1 MSIAFLTAFALVAAA
16 PTDDARREAQARFG
30 YAVLL
35 RGRDLPAKALAQLE
49 VAARLD
55 PESLEVARDR
65 LRLYVTFGR
74 HADATRT
81 ARAILARDP
90 DDVTTAQ
97 TLAKIAHEGNNDAEA
112 VTVLR
117 AALTRPGLAKPSLRR
132 YGVLRDLSAVATTD
146 AAARE
151 LALRGLVALM
161 ADEAAMLADSPYF
174 DTPAELAAATAARRE
189 QLADTLLTQ
198 KKFAEAEALYRT
210 LNGAL
215 GPARL
220 AWNLSGVALA
230 QGRYPDGLK
239 LLTATPPGDGR
250 EEAYYDRLAELTRR
264 TGSDAEAVRLL
275 QAVAAARPKSSRVWW
290 VYASAL
296 GGSDSAAG
304 ARLFREL
311 AETTADPVFF
321 GRYVRFHRGAGRV
334 RELLDALDGLAN
346 RVAPQGV
353 GAGAEEPALAVADD
367 AGHDAAVARFRS
379 LVGAMKADAELPAA
393 LLTEA
398 AKGYAGRHP
407 STRELVAWC
416 AERVG
421 RADLIDAALGPAA
434 RGGDAKAKEL
444 YLASLER
451 QRKWREA
458 LEFCSEMEARADKD
472 DRANWKYLRVTALV
486 ESGRG
491 REALLV
497 LDAASRTS
505 AEPFSVQLRKATVL
519 TRLDRP
525 QEALKLLAGLLAQ
538 FPEAKFVRQAR
549 MYQAEAHAALRE
561 FAAADALYDDLLDG
575 DETAAAPRV
584 LVLNNYAYKLAD
596 EGRELPRA
604 EAMLREAVE
613 LDRDEARRAGR
624 PEDARGTYLDSLG
637 WVLFRRGK
645 LREAREVFAAA
656 SASLDGS
663 NDPTVW
669 DHAGDVY
676 ARLGETDAA
685 RAAWGTALKLS
696 EVTQE
701 GRHRGR
707 REELKVKLGQL
718 P

>member
-1 MSIAFLTAFALVAAA
+1 MNPAFLTAFALLAAA

-35 RGRDLPAKALAQLE
+35 RGRDLPAKALTQLE

-65 LRLYVTFGR
+65 LRLYVVFGR

-90 DDVTTAQ
+90 DDVTTSQ
-97 TLAKIAHEGNNDAEA
+97 TLAKVAHEGNNDAEA
-112 VTVLR
+112 VSVLR
-117 AALTRPGLAKPSLRR
+117 AILTRPGLAKPSLRR
-132 YGVLRDLSAVATTD
+132 YGVLRDLVSVATAD

-174 DTPAELAAATAARRE
+174 DTPAELAAALTARRE
-189 QLADTLLTQ
+189 QLADALLAQ

-210 LNGAL
+210 LAAAL

-230 QGRYPDGLK
+230 QGRFPDGLK
-239 LLTATPPGDGR
+239 LLTGTPPADGR
-250 EEAYYDRLAELTRR
+250 EEAYFDRLAELTRR

-275 QAVAAARPKSSRVWW
+275 RAVAEARPKSSRVWW
-290 VYASAL
+290 VYATAL
-296 GGSDSAAG
+296 GASDSAAG

-311 AETTADPVFF
+311 ADTTADPAFF
-321 GRYVRFHRGAGRV
+321 GRFVRFHRGAGRV
-334 RELLDALDGLAN
+334 GELLDAADGLAN
-346 RVAPQGV
+346 RVAPHDAKGK
-353 GAGAEEPALAVADD
+353 PLPVADD
-367 AGHDAAVARFRS
+367 AGHDDAVARFRA
-379 LVGAMKADAELPAA
+379 LVGAIKADAELPGP

-407 STRELVAWC
+407 FTRELIAWC

-434 RGGDAKAKEL
+434 RGGDAKAKRL

-458 LEFCSEMEARADKD
+458 LAFCAEMEARADKD
-472 DRANWKYLRVTALV
+472 DPVNWKYLRATPLV
-486 ESGRG
+486 ELGRS

-497 LDAASRTS
+497 LDAAAKT
-505 AEPFSVQLRKATVL
+505 ATEPLTVQLMKATVL
-519 TRLDRP
+519 TRTDRP
-525 QEALKLLAGLLAQ
+525 HDALKLVAGLLAQ
-538 FPEAKFVRQAR
+538 YPEAKFVRQAR
-549 MYQAEAHAALRE
+549 SHQAEAHAALRE
-561 FAAADALYDDLLDG
+561 FAAADAIYDDLLDG
-575 DETAAAPRV
+575 DETADVPRAM
-584 LVLNNYAYKLAD
+584 VLNNYAYKLAD

-613 LDRDEARRAGR
+613 IDRDEARRAGR

-656 SASLDGS
+656 TASLDGAG
-663 NDPTVW
+663 DPTAW
-669 DHAGDVY
+669 DHAGDVH
-676 ARLGETDAA
+676 ARLGEADLA
-685 RAAWGTALKLS
+685 RAAWAAALKLG
-696 EVTQE
+696 EDTQE
-701 GRHRGR
+701 GRHKGR
-707 REELKVKLGQL
+707 RNELKVKLGQL
-718 P
+718 GP